1 MTFRARVILA
11 AAVAVAVAVALGS
24 TVAYFA
30 ARSSLRGEVDDA
42 LRARSI
48 LVQQIAALPLAC
60 IKVGGQPFE
69 RPPNPQFGGPP
80 AAIQV
85 ICERAGTV
93 RPPGEDVPLP
103 VSDRARRVASGEEKS
118 FFSDEHV
125 SGVHIR
131 MLTLRVGETPAP
143 KAAGVALQVARPL
156 DEVDQVLDRLRLI
169 MIAIGLSGIGLAA
182 GLGLL
187 VAGAALR
194 PVRRLT
200 DAAEEVGRTRNLGL
214 RVEAKGDDELSR
226 LGATFNAM
234 LAALDESVGAQRR
247 LVIDASHE
255 LRTPL
260 TSLRT
265 NIEVLARAD
274 QLDPAERERLRQ
286 DVLQQIEEL
295 SLLITDVVD
304 LARGDEPA
312 AEPEDVRLDLL
323 VEDVVERASRNAPR
337 VHFATDLRPCTVRGV
352 PRRLERAVANLLDN
366 AVKWSPEG
374 AQVLVSVNGGEVM
387 VRDEGPGFSA
397 EDLPHVFD
405 RFYRSTAARG
415 KPGSG
420 LGLAIVRQVATS
432 HGGEVVAERAQGGGT
447 RLRLRLE
454 PNGRG
459 VKGS

>member
-1 MTFRARVILA
+1 VTFRARVIVASA
-11 AAVAVAVAVALGS
+11 AAVAIAVALGS
-24 TVAYFA
+24 AVAYFA
-30 ARSSLRGEVDDA
+30 ARSSLRGEIDDA

-60 IKVGGQPFE
+60 VKVGGQPFE

-85 ICERAGTV
+85 ICYDPGAKPPFTAV

-103 VSDRARRVASGEEKS
+103 VSDREVAVAAGREDG
-118 FFSDEHV
+118 FFSDAHV
-125 SGVHIR
+125 EGIHLR
-131 MLTLRVGETPAP
+131 MMTLRVAND
-143 KAAGVALQVARPL
+143 VALQVARPL
-156 DEVDQVLDRLRLI
+156 DEVDKVLERLRLI

-182 GLGLL
+182 ALGLV

-200 DAAEEVGRTRNLGL
+200 LAADEVGRTRNLAL
-214 RVEAKGDDELSR
+214 RVEAEGDDELAR

-234 LAALDESVGAQRR
+234 LAALDDSVSAQRR
-247 LVIDASHE
+247 LVVDASHE

-274 QLDPAERERLRQ
+274 RLDPDERERLRQ

-304 LARGDEPA
+304 LARGDEPT
-312 AEPEDVRLDLL
+312 AETEDVRLDLL
-323 VEDVVERASRNAPR
+323 VEDVVERAARHAPR
-337 VHFATDLRPCTVRGV
+337 VRFAKELHPCIVRGV

-366 AVKWSPEG
+366 AAKWSPEG
-374 AQVLVSVNGGEVM
+374 ARVLVSVNGGEVM

-397 EDLPHVFD
+397 EDLPFVFD
-405 RFYRSTAARG
+405 RFYRSRAARG

-420 LGLAIVRQVATS
+420 LGLAIVRQVAEE
-432 HGGEVVAERAQGGGT
+432 HGGAVEASNVNGGGAVV
-447 RLRLRLE
+447 RFR
-454 PNGRG
+454 
-459 VKGS
+459 VS